1 MPFPASDV
9 VMTLVRD
16 WVRKGMS
23 RPKFCCPMGSFFCII
38 ITLLRLFRGLPRFT
52 AFTMAASMLS
62 TSMAVSA
69 EAVSVAESA
78 AVLLELFAVLLEL
91 MAGVLERFAV
101 LLELVLILF
110 CCAETTLIDK
120 PIREISALKMRCF
133 FMDEVFF
140 HPEHSQ
146 RGGDISLRRHYPDQ
160 VGGYDLSAL
169 LEAPRMMSQR

>member
-9 VMTLVRD
+9 VMTFVRD
-16 WVRKGMS
+16 WVRKGIS
-23 RPKFCCPMGSFFCII
+23 RPKFCWLMGSFFWII
-38 ITLLRLFRGLPRFT
+38 ITLLILLRGLPRLT
-52 AFTMAASMLS
+52 AFTMAASIVS
-62 TSMAVSA
+62 TSIAVSA
-69 EAVSVAESA
+69 GELLAAELIA
-78 AVLLELFAVLLEL
+78 ALLELFI
-91 MAGVLERFAV
+91 GVFT
-101 LLELVLILF
+101 LVPRLV
-110 CCAETTLIDK
+110 CCAERMLFEK
-120 PIREISALKMRCF
+120 PMREISALKMRYF

>member
-9 VMTLVRD
+9 VMTFVRD

-23 RPKFCCPMGSFFCII
+23 RPKFCWLMGSFFWII
-38 ITLLRLFRGLPRFT
+38 ITLLILLRGLPRLT
-52 AFTMAASMLS
+52 AFTMAASMVS
-62 TSMAVSA
+62 TSIAVSA
-69 EAVSVAESA
+69 EELAAELI
-78 AVLLELFAVLLEL
+78 AVLLELFTGVLELIAGLLEL
-91 MAGVLERFAV
+91 AP
-101 LLELVLILF
+101 LLV
-110 CCAETTLIDK
+110 CCAERMLFDK
-120 PIREISALKMRCF
+120 PMREISALKMRCF

>member
-1 MPFPASDV
+1 
-9 VMTLVRD
+9 
-16 WVRKGMS
+16 
-23 RPKFCCPMGSFFCII
+23 
-38 ITLLRLFRGLPRFT
+38 
-52 AFTMAASMLS
+52 
-62 TSMAVSA
+62 MAVSA

-91 MAGVLERFAV
+91 VAGVLERFAV

-120 PIREISALKMRCF
+120 PKREISALKMRCF

>member
-1 MPFPASDV
+1 
-9 VMTLVRD
+9 
-16 WVRKGMS
+16 MS
-23 RPKFCCPMGSFFCII
+23 RPKFCWLIGSFFCMI
-38 ITLLRLFRGLPRFT
+38 ITLLILFLGLPRPT
-52 AFTMAASMLS
+52 ALTMAASIDS

-69 EAVSVAESA
+69 RLLTVADWVAS
-78 AVLLELFAVLLEL
+78 LLELIGAVLEL
-91 MAGVLERFAV
+91 LAG
-101 LLELVLILF
+101 LLEFALILV
-110 CCAETTLIDK
+110 CCAESVLIDK

-146 RGGDISLRRHYPDQ
+146 SGGDISLRRHYPDQ

>member
-9 VMTLVRD
+9 VITFVRD

-23 RPKFCCPMGSFFCII
+23 RPKFCWLIGSFFCMI
-38 ITLLRLFRGLPRFT
+38 ITLLILPRGLPRLT
-52 AFTMAASMLS
+52 AFTMAASIVS
-62 TSMAVSA
+62 TSI
-69 EAVSVAESA
+69 AVSVGALA
-78 AVLLELFAVLLEL
+78 PLLV
-91 MAGVLERFAV
+91 
-101 LLELVLILF
+101 
-110 CCAETTLIDK
+110 CCAESVVIDK
-120 PIREISALKMRCF
+120 PIREINALKMKCF

-146 RGGDISLRRHYPDQ
+146 WGGDISLRRHYPDQ

>member
-16 WVRKGMS
+16 WVKKGIS
-23 RPKFCCPMGSFFCII
+23 RPKFCWLMGSFFWII
-38 ITLLRLFRGLPRFT
+38 ITLLILLRGLPRFT
-52 AFTMAASMLS
+52 AFTMAASIVS
-62 TSMAVSA
+62 TSIAVSA
-69 EAVSVAESA
+69 GELAP
-78 AVLLELFAVLLEL
+78 LLV
-91 MAGVLERFAV
+91 
-101 LLELVLILF
+101 
-110 CCAETTLIDK
+110 CCAERMLFEK
-120 PIREISALKMRCF
+120 PMREISALKMRCF

-160 VGGYDLSAL
+160 VGGSNLSAL

>member
-1 MPFPASDV
+1 MV
-9 VMTLVRD
+9 
-16 WVRKGMS
+16 
-23 RPKFCCPMGSFFCII
+23 
-38 ITLLRLFRGLPRFT
+38 
-52 AFTMAASMLS
+52 S

-69 EAVSVAESA
+69 RLLSVADWVA
-78 AVLLELFAVLLEL
+78 ALLEFIGAVLELIAGLTEFFTGLLELAPL
-91 MAGVLERFAV
+91 
-101 LLELVLILF
+101 LF
-110 CCAETTLIDK
+110 CCAERMLIDK
-120 PIREISALKMRCF
+120 PIREINALKMRCF

>member
-9 VMTLVRD
+9 VMTFVRD

-23 RPKFCCPMGSFFCII
+23 RPKFCWLMGSFFWII
-38 ITLLRLFRGLPRFT
+38 ITLLILLRGLPRLT
-52 AFTMAASMLS
+52 AFTMAASIDS
-62 TSMAVSA
+62 TSIAVSA
-69 EAVSVAESA
+69 RLLTVADWVTAVLELGGVLELIAG
-78 AVLLELFAVLLEL
+78 LLELAPLL
-91 MAGVLERFAV
+91 V
-101 LLELVLILF
+101 
-110 CCAETTLIDK
+110 CCAERILIDK

>member
-23 RPKFCCPMGSFFCII
+23 RPKFCWLMGSFFWII
-38 ITLLRLFRGLPRFT
+38 ITLLRFLPDCPRLT
-52 AFTMAASMLS
+52 AFTMAASIDS

-69 EAVSVAESA
+69 EAVLVAESA
-78 AVLLELFAVLLEL
+78 EELVTELLELITGLLEL
-91 MAGVLERFAV
+91 MAGVLERFTV

-120 PIREISALKMRCF
+120 PKREISALKMRCF
-133 FMDEVFF
+133 FMDDVYFSSGAQ
-140 HPEHSQ
+140 PKGQ
-146 RGGDISLRRHYPDQ
+146 
-160 VGGYDLSAL
+160 
-169 LEAPRMMSQR
+169 

>member
-16 WVRKGMS
+16 WVRKGIS
-23 RPKFCCPMGSFFCII
+23 RPKFCWLMGSFFWII
-38 ITLLRLFRGLPRFT
+38 ITLLILLRGFPRLT
-52 AFTMAASMLS
+52 AFTMAASMVS
-62 TSMAVSA
+62 TSIAVSA
-69 EAVSVAESA
+69 GELLAAELIA
-78 AVLLELFAVLLEL
+78 ALLELFT
-91 MAGVLERFAV
+91 GVFA
-101 LLELVLILF
+101 LVPRLV
-110 CCAETTLIDK
+110 CCAERMLFDK
-120 PIREISALKMRCF
+120 PMREISALKMRCF

-146 RGGDISLRRHYPDQ
+146 SGGDISLRRHYPDQ